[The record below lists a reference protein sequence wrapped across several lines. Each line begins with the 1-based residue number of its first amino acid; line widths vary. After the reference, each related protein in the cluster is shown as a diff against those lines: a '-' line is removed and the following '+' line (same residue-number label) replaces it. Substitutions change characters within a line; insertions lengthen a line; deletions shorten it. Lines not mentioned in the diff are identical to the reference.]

1 MEALVGLALGYLGI
15 FLAVMAAV
23 GSAIGTGI
31 AGEAASGVVT
41 EEPTRFVPA
50 LVLQALPGTQGIYGF
65 VVGFL
70 LLGKLDVIDTVA
82 HGWLFVLSGLPVFL
96 GGVLS
101 AIYQGSGSGRHQ
113 YGSQAPRGAGEG
125 NHLRRCGGILRHPVL
140 PRLIPVVPADLV
152 GYKDAGVTTIT

>member
-96 GGVLS
+96 GGLIS
-101 AIYQGSGSGRHQ
+101 AIYQGRVAAAAINMVAKRPEELAKGIIFAVVVEFYAILSFLGSFLLYQR
-113 YGSQAPRGAGEG
+113 
-125 NHLRRCGGILRHPVL
+125 I
-140 PRLIPVVPADLV
+140 
-152 GYKDAGVTTIT
+152 

>member
-1 MEALVGLALGYLGI
+1 MEVLVGVALGYLGV

-31 AGEAASGVVT
+31 AGQAASGVVT

-70 LLGKLDVIDTVA
+70 LLGKLNVIATPA
-82 HGWLFVLSGLPVFL
+82 HGWMFVITALPVFL
-96 GGVLS
+96 GGLLS
-101 AIYQGSGSGRHQ
+101 AIYQGKVAAAAINMVAKRPEELAKGIIFAVVVEFYAILSFLGSFLLYQ
-113 YGSQAPRGAGEG
+113 Q
-125 NHLRRCGGILRHPVL
+125 I
-140 PRLIPVVPADLV
+140 
-152 GYKDAGVTTIT
+152 

>member
-1 MEALVGLALGYLGI
+1 MSMEVMVGLALGYLGI

-70 LLGKLDVIDTVA
+70 LLGKLSVITTPA
-82 HGWLFVLSGLPVFL
+82 QGWMFVVTALPIFIGGL
-96 GGVLS
+96 LS
-101 AIYQGSGSGRHQ
+101 AIYQGRVAAAAINMVAKRPEELAKGIIFAVVVEFYAILSFLGSFLMYQ
-113 YGSQAPRGAGEG
+113 Q
-125 NHLRRCGGILRHPVL
+125 I
-140 PRLIPVVPADLV
+140 
-152 GYKDAGVTTIT
+152 

>member
-1 MEALVGLALGYLGI
+1 METLVGLALGYLGI

-65 VVGFL
+65 VIGFL
-70 LLGKLDVIDTVA
+70 LLGKLNAITTTA
-82 HGWLFVLSGLPVFL
+82 HGWMFVVTALPIFL
-96 GGVLS
+96 GGLLS
-101 AIYQGSGSGRHQ
+101 AIYQGRVAAAAINMVAKRPEELAKGIIFTVVVEFYAILAFLGSFLMYQ
-113 YGSQAPRGAGEG
+113 Q
-125 NHLRRCGGILRHPVL
+125 L
-140 PRLIPVVPADLV
+140 
-152 GYKDAGVTTIT
+152 

>member
-96 GGVLS
+96 GGLIS
-101 AIYQGSGSGRHQ
+101 AIYQGRVAAAAINMVAKRPEELAKGIIFAVVVEFYAILSFLGSFLLYQ
-113 YGSQAPRGAGEG
+113 Q
-125 NHLRRCGGILRHPVL
+125 I
-140 PRLIPVVPADLV
+140 
-152 GYKDAGVTTIT
+152 

>member
-1 MEALVGLALGYLGI
+1 MEVMVGLALGYLGI

-70 LLGKLDVIDTVA
+70 LLGKLSVITTPA
-82 HGWLFVLSGLPVFL
+82 QGWMFVVTALPVFI
-96 GGVLS
+96 GGLLS
-101 AIYQGSGSGRHQ
+101 AIYQGRVAAAAINMVAKRPEELAKGIIFAVVVEFYAILSFLGSFLMYQ
-113 YGSQAPRGAGEG
+113 Q
-125 NHLRRCGGILRHPVL
+125 I
-140 PRLIPVVPADLV
+140 
-152 GYKDAGVTTIT
+152 

>member
-1 MEALVGLALGYLGI
+1 METLVGLALGYLGI
-15 FLAVMAAV
+15 FLAVMASIC
-23 GSAIGTGI
+23 SAIGTGI

-65 VVGFL
+65 VIGFL
-70 LLGKLDVIDTVA
+70 LLGKLNVITTTA

-101 AIYQGSGSGRHQ
+101 AIYQGRVAAAAINMVAKRPEELAKGIIFAVVVEFYAILSFLGSFLLYQR
-113 YGSQAPRGAGEG
+113 
-125 NHLRRCGGILRHPVL
+125 I
-140 PRLIPVVPADLV
+140 
-152 GYKDAGVTTIT
+152 

>member
-1 MEALVGLALGYLGI
+1 METLVGLALGYLGI

-31 AGEAASGVVT
+31 AGQAASGVVT

-70 LLGKLDVIDTVA
+70 LLGKLNVITTTA

-101 AIYQGSGSGRHQ
+101 AIYQGRVAAAAINMVAKRPEELAKGIIFAVVVEFYAILSFLGSFLLYQR
-113 YGSQAPRGAGEG
+113 
-125 NHLRRCGGILRHPVL
+125 I
-140 PRLIPVVPADLV
+140 
-152 GYKDAGVTTIT
+152 

>member
-1 MEALVGLALGYLGI
+1 MEAMVGLALGYLGI

-70 LLGKLDVIDTVA
+70 LLGKLNVITTTA

-101 AIYQGSGSGRHQ
+101 AIYQGRVAAAAINMVAKRPEELAKGIIFAVVVEFYAILSFLGSFLLYQR
-113 YGSQAPRGAGEG
+113 
-125 NHLRRCGGILRHPVL
+125 I
-140 PRLIPVVPADLV
+140 
-152 GYKDAGVTTIT
+152 

>member
-1 MEALVGLALGYLGI
+1 M
-15 FLAVMAAV
+15 
-23 GSAIGTGI
+23 
-31 AGEAASGVVT
+31 VT

-96 GGVLS
+96 GGLIS
-101 AIYQGSGSGRHQ
+101 AIYQGRVAAAAINMVAKRPEELAKGIIFAVVVEFYAILSFLGSFLLYQR
-113 YGSQAPRGAGEG
+113 
-125 NHLRRCGGILRHPVL
+125 I
-140 PRLIPVVPADLV
+140 
-152 GYKDAGVTTIT
+152 

>member
-1 MEALVGLALGYLGI
+1 MSMEVMVGLALGYLGI

-70 LLGKLDVIDTVA
+70 LLGKLSVITTPA
-82 HGWLFVLSGLPVFL
+82 QGWMFVVTALPVFI
-96 GGVLS
+96 GGLLS
-101 AIYQGSGSGRHQ
+101 AIYQGRVAAAAINMVAKRPEELAKGIIFAVVVEFYAILSFLGSFLMYQ
-113 YGSQAPRGAGEG
+113 Q
-125 NHLRRCGGILRHPVL
+125 I
-140 PRLIPVVPADLV
+140 
-152 GYKDAGVTTIT
+152 

>member
-1 MEALVGLALGYLGI
+1 METLVGLALGYLGI
-15 FLAVMAAV
+15 FLAVMASI

-31 AGEAASGVVT
+31 AGQAASGVVT

-65 VVGFL
+65 VIGFL
-70 LLGKLDVIDTVA
+70 LLGKLNVITTTA

-101 AIYQGSGSGRHQ
+101 AIYQGRVAAAAINMVAKRPEELAKGIIFAVVVEFYAILSFLGSFLLYQR
-113 YGSQAPRGAGEG
+113 
-125 NHLRRCGGILRHPVL
+125 I
-140 PRLIPVVPADLV
+140 
-152 GYKDAGVTTIT
+152 

>member
-1 MEALVGLALGYLGI
+1 METLVGLALGYLGI
-15 FLAVMAAV
+15 FLAVMASI

-31 AGEAASGVVT
+31 AGQAASGVVT

-70 LLGKLDVIDTVA
+70 LLGKLNVITTTA

-101 AIYQGSGSGRHQ
+101 AIYQGRVAAAAINMVAKRPEELAKGIIFAVVVEFYAILSFLGSFLLYQR
-113 YGSQAPRGAGEG
+113 
-125 NHLRRCGGILRHPVL
+125 I
-140 PRLIPVVPADLV
+140 
-152 GYKDAGVTTIT
+152 

>member
-1 MEALVGLALGYLGI
+1 MEVMVGLALGYLGI

-70 LLGKLDVIDTVA
+70 LLGKLSVITTPA
-82 HGWLFVLSGLPVFL
+82 QGWMFVVTALPIFIGGL
-96 GGVLS
+96 LS
-101 AIYQGSGSGRHQ
+101 AIYQGRVAAAAINMVAKRPEELAKGIIFAVVVEFYAILSFLGSFLMYQ
-113 YGSQAPRGAGEG
+113 Q
-125 NHLRRCGGILRHPVL
+125 I
-140 PRLIPVVPADLV
+140 
-152 GYKDAGVTTIT
+152 

>member
-1 MEALVGLALGYLGI
+1 MEVMVGLALGYLGI

-65 VVGFL
+65 VVGVL
-70 LLGKLDVIDTVA
+70 LLVKLSVITTPA
-82 HGWLFVLSGLPVFL
+82 QGWMFVVTALPVFI
-96 GGVLS
+96 GGLLS
-101 AIYQGSGSGRHQ
+101 AIYQGRVAAAAINMVAKRPEELAKGIIFAVVVEFYAILSFLGSFLMYQ
-113 YGSQAPRGAGEG
+113 Q
-125 NHLRRCGGILRHPVL
+125 I
-140 PRLIPVVPADLV
+140 
-152 GYKDAGVTTIT
+152 

>member
-96 GGVLS
+96 GGLIS
-101 AIYQGSGSGRHQ
+101 AIYQGRVAAAAINMVAKRPEELAKGIIFAVVVEFYAILSFLGSFLMYQ
-113 YGSQAPRGAGEG
+113 Q
-125 NHLRRCGGILRHPVL
+125 I
-140 PRLIPVVPADLV
+140 
-152 GYKDAGVTTIT
+152 